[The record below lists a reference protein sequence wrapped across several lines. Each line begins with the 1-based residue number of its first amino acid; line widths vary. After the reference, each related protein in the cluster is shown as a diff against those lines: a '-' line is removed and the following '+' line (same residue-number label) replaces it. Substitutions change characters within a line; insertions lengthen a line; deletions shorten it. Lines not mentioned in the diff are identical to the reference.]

1 MKLTPNTIL
10 KAGNHIV
17 SIGREAHFVAI
28 LSPST
33 HKFVELK
40 NTKTN
45 KKLAKVKREF
55 KSWLSCSETF
65 CFERLSEAQALKLIN
80 ILK

>member
-1 MKLTPNTIL
+1 MKITPNTTI

-17 SIGREAHFVAI
+17 SIGIEKHFVAI

-33 HKFVELK
+33 HEFVELK
-40 NTKTN
+40 RTKTN
-45 KKLAKVKREF
+45 MRLAKVKREL

-65 CFERLSEAQALKLIN
+65 CFERLSESQTIK
-80 ILK
+80 

>member
-17 SIGREAHFVAI
+17 SIGIEAHFVAI
-28 LSPST
+28 LSPTT

-65 CFERLSEAQALKLIN
+65 CF
-80 ILK
+80 